1 VGYGSY
7 ISATGSYSKA
17 SGQAL
22 ATGSGLVPVPIP
34 SPIVPSSLVS
44 LFGGTS
50 YSFGLTS
57 APAKKLLLTAAYAKS
72 SSNTSSG
79 GIFSANEDNQF
90 NAIVQ
95 YQVRKLG
102 FTSGFARLEQGFS
115 QSGSVPEVVS
125 SYYIGV
131 SRWFNFF

>member
-1 VGYGSY
+1 VGYGSW
-7 ISATGSYSKA
+7 ITANGSYSKA

-22 ATGSGLVPVPIP
+22 ATGSGLVAVPVPLP
-34 SPIVPSSLVS
+34 ALPSSLVS

-50 YSFGLTS
+50 YSIGLSS
-57 APAKKLLLTAAYAKS
+57 APVKKLLITAAYAKS
-72 SSNTSSG
+72 SSNTSSSG
-79 GIFSANEDNQF
+79 VVSANESNQF

-95 YQVRKLG
+95 YQVRKLSY
-102 FTSGFARLEQGFS
+102 TSGFARLEQGFS